1 MFLTIGEAVTNGFMI
16 CGFMINLMAGRS
28 ILSTY
33 AQLIKK
39 NAVLNAFNTMQV
51 PKLKVHHHAS
61 IQARYRLKFGKQ

>member
-1 MFLTIGEAVTNGFMI
+1 MFLTIGEAVSNGFMI

-39 NAVLNAFNTMQV
+39 NAVLNAFNTVQV
-51 PKLKVHHHAS
+51 GFIADIS
-61 IQARYRLKFGKQ
+61 ITECIL